1 MITLTGTCRICHT
14 PDEIVVPEAHYE
26 AWRNGALIQIAM
38 PDLTPGQREFVISQ
52 TCDACFTKLFGE
64 DD

>member
-26 AWRNGALIQIAM
+26 AWRTE
-38 PDLTPGQREFVISQ
+38 P
-52 TCDACFTKLFGE
+52 
-64 DD
+64 